1 MARYARLFLF
11 YRQVYGNY
19 MAMFDNSSALAEQ
32 MRIEL
37 AKTECELE
45 DGSMVS
51 NLEGICQKLI
61 GRAMDGDLTVI
72 QLIADLADGKI
83 RGKK

>member
-1 MARYARLFLF
+1 
-11 YRQVYGNY
+11 
-19 MAMFDNSSALAEQ
+19 MAMFDNNSALAEQ
-32 MRIEL
+32 MKIEL
-37 AKTECELE
+37 AKIEVELE

-61 GRAMDGDLTVI
+61 GRALDGDLNVI
-72 QLIADLADGKI
+72 QLIADLADGRI